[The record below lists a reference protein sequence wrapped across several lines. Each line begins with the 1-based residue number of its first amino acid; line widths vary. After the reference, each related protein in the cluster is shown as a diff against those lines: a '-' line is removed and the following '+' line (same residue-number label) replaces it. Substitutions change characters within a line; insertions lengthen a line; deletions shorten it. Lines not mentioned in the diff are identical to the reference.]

1 MSKASETLLGELHAL
16 VATALT
22 ARLEAPLR
30 AGEDRAP
37 VPGTEGMGCSSS
49 DIQAA
54 IAFLKNNNITADA
67 ESNSE
72 LAALQKALTDRR
84 KNKKSALIAQQEA
97 AEEFEI
103 RLGGMQ

>member
-1 MSKASETLLGELHAL
+1 MTKATEGTLGALHAL

-22 ARLEAPLR
+22 ARLNEPLR
-30 AGEDRAP
+30 KGDDLVP

-54 IAFLKNNNITADA
+54 IAFLKNNNITADP
-67 ESNSE
+67 ETNSE
-72 LAALQKALTDRR
+72 LADLNKALAARR
-84 KNKKSALIAQQEA
+84 KDRKQAMLSQQA
-97 AEEFEI
+97 AADDFEQ